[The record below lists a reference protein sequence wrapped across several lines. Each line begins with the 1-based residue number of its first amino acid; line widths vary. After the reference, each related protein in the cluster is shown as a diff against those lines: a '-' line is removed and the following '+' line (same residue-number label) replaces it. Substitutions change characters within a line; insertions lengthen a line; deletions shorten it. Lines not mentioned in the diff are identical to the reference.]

1 VFTAVLSSD
10 AQDALALLGKSG
22 LVSKAYLADG
32 SALALYFG
40 HRYSVDFD
48 FFSQHL
54 FNPEELARALAQEGK
69 FETDLLKDVSL
80 IGEFQGI
87 KFSYLHYPYPLI
99 AAPVEF
105 LGVPIAHINDIA
117 AMKLAAVMARGIKR
131 DFVDVYVL
139 TRQGLSLEQM
149 LDFYDQKYALLEQ
162 NVFGIIKSLNYF
174 DDAENT
180 EMPRMIVP
188 ISWAEVKR
196 FFSAESIRLAK
207 KYLT

>member
-22 LVSKAYLADG
+22 LVSEAYLAGG

-48 FFSQHL
+48 FFSQRL
-54 FNPEELARALAQEGK
+54 FNPEELARALTQEGK
-69 FETDLLKDVSL
+69 FTASLLKDVSL
-80 IGEFQGI
+80 VGEFQGV
-87 KFSYLHYPYPLI
+87 KFSYLHYPYPLV
-99 AAPVEF
+99 AASVDF
-105 LGVPIAHINDIA
+105 LGVSIAHINDIA
-117 AMKLAAVMARGIKR
+117 AMKLAAIMSRGLKR

-139 TRQGLSLEQM
+139 VRQGLSLEQI
-149 LDFYDQKYALLEQ
+149 LDFYDKKYALLEQ

-180 EMPRMIVP
+180 EMPRMIAP
-188 ISWAEVKR
+188 ISWSEVKR
-196 FFSAESIRLAK
+196 FFSSESIRLAK
-207 KYLT
+207 KYLE

>member
-1 VFTAVLSSD
+1 MFTAVLSSD

-22 LVSKAYLADG
+22 LVSKAYLAGG

-48 FFSQHL
+48 FFSPHL
-54 FNPEELARALAQEGK
+54 FKPEQLARALAQEGK
-69 FETDLLKDVSL
+69 FETDLLKDASL

-87 KFSYLHYPYPLI
+87 KFSYLHYPYPLV
-99 AAPVEF
+99 AAPMEF
-105 LGVPIAHINDIA
+105 LGVPIAHVNDIA
-117 AMKLAAVMARGIKR
+117 AMKLAAVMSRGIKR

-149 LDFYDQKYALLEQ
+149 LNFYDQKYALLEK
-162 NVFGIIKSLNYF
+162 NLFGIIKSLNYF

-180 EMPRMIVP
+180 EMPRMIAP

-207 KYLT
+207 KYLA

>member
-10 AQDALALLGKSG
+10 AQNALALLGKSG
-22 LVSKAYLADG
+22 LVSKAYLAGG

-48 FFSQHL
+48 FFSQYL
-54 FNPEELARALAQEGK
+54 FNPEELATALAREGK
-69 FETDLLKDVSL
+69 FVANLLKDVSL

-87 KFSYLHYPYPLI
+87 KFSYLHYPYRVI
-99 AAPVEF
+99 AEPIEF

-117 AMKLAAVMARGIKR
+117 AMKLAAVMSRGIKR

-139 TRQGLSLEQM
+139 ARQGLSLEQM
-149 LDFYDQKYALLEQ
+149 LDFYDQKYASLEQ

-180 EMPRMIVP
+180 EMPRMIAP
-188 ISWAEVKR
+188 ISWPEVKK

-207 KYLT
+207 KYLA

>member
-1 VFTAVLSSD
+1 M
-10 AQDALALLGKSG
+10 
-22 LVSKAYLADG
+22 
-32 SALALYFG
+32 
-40 HRYSVDFD
+40 
-48 FFSQHL
+48 
-54 FNPEELARALAQEGK
+54 
-69 FETDLLKDVSL
+69 
-80 IGEFQGI
+80 
-87 KFSYLHYPYPLI
+87 
-99 AAPVEF
+99 
-105 LGVPIAHINDIA
+105 NDIA
-117 AMKLAAVMARGIKR
+117 AMKLAAVMSRGIKR

-188 ISWAEVKR
+188 ISWLEVKR

-207 KYLT
+207 KYLE